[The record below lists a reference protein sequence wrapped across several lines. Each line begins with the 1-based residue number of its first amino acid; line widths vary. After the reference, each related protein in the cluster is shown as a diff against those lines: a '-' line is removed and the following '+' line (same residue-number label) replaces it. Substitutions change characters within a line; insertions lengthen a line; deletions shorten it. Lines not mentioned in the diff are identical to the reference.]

1 MRRLFGRSGF
11 SVNDKIQAYLFVPSL
26 KECTVCTLYGWRFRS
41 LCRMRR
47 ALLSDMPNAWA
58 CLRTDRLGLRPT
70 DTNTRAMFSRVRTED
85 GRPGGSLHVTAPS
98 SRQCLTYQ
106 RIAFGDGA
114 SCSFSSRRNPRR
126 VSAMDPVRI
135 NSSTATP
142 QRSMSTKFEC
152 HCFWDLRSSGI

>member
-11 SVNDKIQAYLFVPSL
+11 SVNDKIQAYLFVPITQRMHSL
-26 KECTVCTLYGWRFRS
+26 HFVWVKIQVTMQDAPCTPVGH
-41 LCRMRR
+41 
-47 ALLSDMPNAWA
+47 AQLLSV
-58 CLRTDRLGLRPT
+58 RTCSRLGLRPT
-70 DTNTRAMFSRVRTED
+70 DTNTRAMFSRVRTEA

-98 SRQCLTYQ
+98 SRHCLTYR

-135 NSSTATP
+135 NSSTTHTRSPTP

-152 HCFWDLRSSGI
+152 HCF